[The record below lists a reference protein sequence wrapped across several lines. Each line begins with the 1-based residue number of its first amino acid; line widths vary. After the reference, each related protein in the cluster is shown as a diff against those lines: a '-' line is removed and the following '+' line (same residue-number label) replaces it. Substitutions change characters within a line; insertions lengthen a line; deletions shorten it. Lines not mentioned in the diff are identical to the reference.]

1 MIEIVTR
8 AAEGGNTL
16 KAGYVKRILVTVSVP
31 VILILLWIYEYN
43 GGSGMTCPFYRLTGL
58 YCPGCGSGRAV
69 QALYH
74 GHIAQ
79 AVRYNIL
86 LPLFGLPSLAVLA
99 HEYLRIVFPALKL
112 RPVYVSQTVVR
123 AVIVIVIVFWVLR
136 NVPALSVLAPG

>member
-1 MIEIVTR
+1 M
-8 AAEGGNTL
+8 

-74 GHIAQ
+74 GHLIQ

-86 LPLFGLPSLAVLA
+86 LPILGLPSLVVLI
-99 HEYLRIVFPALKL
+99 HEYLRFVFPALKL
-112 RPVYVSQTVVR
+112 KPVFVSQAVIK
-123 AVIVIVIVFWVLR
+123 AVIVIVTAFWILR
-136 NVPALSVLAPG
+136 NVPALSILAP